1 MGTFAGVF
9 TPSIVTILGIILF
22 LRLGYVVGASGL
34 IRALV
39 IIALANVISVLTSV
53 SLSAIATNLRVKGGG
68 DYYVISRTLGV
79 EYGGALGI
87 VLFLAQSISIAFY
100 AIGFGEAI
108 TTMIGSDSPFD
119 AQIVAAISI
128 AALFVLA
135 WLGADWATRFQ
146 YVVMAVLFVSILGF
160 FVGGA
165 MVFDTGTLRDNLAP
179 ASDLPFWAIF
189 AIFFP
194 AVTGFT
200 QGVSMSGDLKDPGKS
215 LPLGTFAAVGLSAVV
230 YIGVAIVFAG
240 TTRGQVLFTE
250 YDAMQKVALVPW
262 LVTAGVIA
270 ATLSSALAS
279 FLGAPR
285 ILQSLASDRVFP
297 ILDVFAKGHGPT
309 NNPRR
314 GILLSLGIALATV
327 ALGQLNVIAP
337 IVSMFFL
344 ISYGLLNYATYVE
357 AHAKS
362 PSFRPRFKYFNER
375 LSLLGAIGCLGA
387 MLAIQPLAG
396 AVAITVLFILYQY
409 VARSARVGRWADG
422 DRSRRVQRIR
432 DDLHA
437 ISGDPDHPRYWRPV
451 ILAFSNDEE
460 RRSRLLRFASWLE
473 GKSGF
478 TTLVRVLQDDGLA
491 IRRTREEAEK
501 ELRAEI
507 AKGGF
512 PAFARVVVSPD
523 ADAAVP
529 AVLQTHGL
537 GRVRANTV
545 LLNWFDHTAYPDVT
559 DLREYGRWLRL
570 GLRFGCNVL
579 VLSASPSDFEAIRAL
594 KPSGRKID
602 VWYRDNATGRLA
614 LLLAYLMT
622 RTDTWEEASLR
633 LLVPVPRDADHDK
646 VLEEIST
653 MLDEVRIDARPE
665 IVVEPDCHAVVKLS
679 VESSAVFLPFRLAEA
694 GPASVYD
701 GPLEEMLHA
710 LGITTLVLAAQD
722 IDLDSEPES
731 GEYAQMAEAIDTA
744 EKARKHAEKTE
755 AEAAR
760 AAKSAQKGAEKVQ
773 EERASGGE
781 ASDLEVLETH
791 ARSAEEEAERARRR
805 AAKAKAKADA
815 AEEEAET
822 ITGQPLKN
830 KKKEEPDED
839 EA

>member
-34 IRALV
+34 IRALA
-39 IIALANVISVLTSV
+39 IIVLANVISVLTSV

-108 TTMIGSDSPFD
+108 TTMVGSDFPYD

-135 WLGADWATRFQ
+135 WSGADWATRFQ
-146 YVVMAVLFVSILGF
+146 YVVMTVLFVSILGF

-215 LPLGTFAAVGLSAVV
+215 LPRGTFAAVGLSAVV

-240 TTRGQVLFTE
+240 AASGEVLFTE
-250 YDAMQKVALVPW
+250 YDAMQQIALVPW
-262 LVTAGVIA
+262 LVSAGVIA

-297 ILDVFAKGHGPT
+297 ILDVFAKGDGPA

-314 GILLSLGIALATV
+314 GVLLSLGIALGTV
-327 ALGQLNVIAP
+327 ALGKLNVIAP

-375 LSLLGAIGCLGA
+375 LSLLGAIGCVGA

-396 AVAITVLFILYQY
+396 AVAIAVLFGLHQY
-409 VARSARVGRWADG
+409 VARSGRVGRWADG

-432 DDLHA
+432 QDLHA
-437 ISGDPDHPRYWRPV
+437 ISADPDHPRYWRPV

-473 GKSGF
+473 GNSGF
-478 TTLVRVLQDDGLA
+478 TTIVRVLRDDGLA
-491 IRRTREEAEK
+491 IRRVREEAEK

-512 PAFARVVVSPD
+512 TAFARVVVSPD

-559 DLREYGRWLRL
+559 DLGEYGRWLRM
-570 GLRFGCNVL
+570 GLRIGCNVV
-579 VLSASPSDFEAIRAL
+579 VLSASPSDFEAVGAL
-594 KPSGRKID
+594 RPSGRRID
-602 VWYRDNATGRLA
+602 VWHRDNATGRLA

-622 RTDTWEEASLR
+622 RTETWESATLR
-633 LLVPVPRDADHDK
+633 LLVPVAADADRDK
-646 VLEEIST
+646 TLEEIST

-679 VESSAVFLPFRLAEA
+679 VDSSAVFLPFRLTDA
-694 GPASVYD
+694 GPASVYN

-710 LGITTLVLAAQD
+710 LGIATLVLAAQD
-722 IDLDSEPES
+722 IELDTEPEA
-731 GEYAQMAEAIDTA
+731 GEYARMAEAVDA
-744 EKARKHAEKTE
+744 AQKASKHAAK
-755 AEAAR
+755 AEAA
-760 AAKSAQKGAEKVQ
+760 AAKAAESAQKGAEKI
-773 EERASGGE
+773 EKERASGAQAPDLGE
-781 ASDLEVLETH
+781 LETRL
-791 ARSAEEEAERARRR
+791 RSAEQEAERARRR
-805 AAKAKAKADA
+805 AAKARAKADA

-822 ITGQPLKN
+822 ITGQPT
-830 KKKEEPDED
+830 KKKEVTNED
-839 EA
+839 ES